1 MTKFRLAGVHEN
13 TQAAIKTEAAPMR
26 LPSPPFLE
34 RSQKAP
40 SQEENQQM
48 IPVGHPVQGAFSQAL
63 LGVVAAVRHQKC
75 RAQGQDPSCDPLEP
89 CVRTACEVMDSH
101 KKTKVTSYAPQ
112 LATGFLSSGP
122 KTKGFVGLC
131 RIADTSFSYF

>member
-1 MTKFRLAGVHEN
+1 
-13 TQAAIKTEAAPMR
+13 
-26 LPSPPFLE
+26 
-34 RSQKAP
+34 
-40 SQEENQQM
+40 M

-101 KKTKVTSYAPQ
+101 KKQSYIIRSPAGNW
-112 LATGFLSSGP
+112 LLEFRA
-122 KTKGFVGLC
+122 KDKGFCGVVQNRGYLIFLFLTLDSPPFE
-131 RIADTSFSYF
+131 RYSPPLVSTGDTH